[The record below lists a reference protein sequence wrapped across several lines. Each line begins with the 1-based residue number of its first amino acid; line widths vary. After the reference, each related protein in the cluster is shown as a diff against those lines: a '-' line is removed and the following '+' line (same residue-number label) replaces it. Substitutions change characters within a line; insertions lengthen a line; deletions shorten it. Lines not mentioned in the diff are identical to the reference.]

1 MQPPNPSQQ
10 PPYQPP
16 QPGGYPPVPPQPVQQ
31 PGQYP
36 PVAPPAQY
44 PPQSGYVPYQQAT
57 PTLQPGM
64 RQSAARAGTT
74 QPQRYDKLPL
84 PVRMAEWIKRNWW
97 APLVG
102 VLILVLA
109 GNVAYQVAYPSQ
121 ALPPGV
127 KVDGLSV
134 GRVSKSEI
142 IDKLNTEYAKVP
154 VEIYFGEAT
163 VPYKTPAAKEVG
175 IGVDNGDRLRHAS
188 YPLWLRLVPTS
199 YWWARALV
207 SVGQPTYVYDKV
219 ALDKYTLRHIGKDC
233 RIAPKNPTLA
243 LDDGRFTVVKSV
255 AGGVCDVNDFTRTM
269 QSATVGDSGKIV
281 VRTPMKETGAPISNE
296 SAQGLADS
304 LNTVLG
310 RDFELKAP
318 GVTMTVPGVTIKNWL
333 TFKEVIP
340 EDTAKQSPRLEPVV
354 DAGRVKTYFA
364 QSLGAKLE
372 KKPGVTKIA
381 TKDFAI
387 VSETRGGNGVGIDI
401 DAALASIQQVV
412 AGKTTVITVVTK
424 ELGPTVEYTRSYS
437 PTEEGFRALITQFA
451 SDNPGTNGIVF
462 EELSGKKPYAI
473 AAANDKAVL
482 PTQGLEGLYVAY
494 AAQVG
499 IENGSLQPTVQISG
513 DASVAECVKRAI
525 EDQDASCTQAL
536 LLHVGNA
543 VVHERLREIGLT
555 STSLSGE
562 RPTTTARDM
571 HTFIYKFAK
580 KELPAKRLSDIDTAM
595 RNVQARDGFL
605 RQVSNATSA
614 AGAGE
619 TGYAELAVVRVRG
632 MYTLS
637 YISDNK
643 NPETAKKLV
652 AAIEKLRAEKQ
663 AQKN

>member
-1 MQPPNPSQQ
+1 MQPPTSPQ
-10 PPYQPP
+10 PPTPQPP
-16 QPGGYPPVPPQPVQQ
+16 QYGGYPPVSPQTGQ

-36 PVAPPAQY
+36 PSAPPPQY
-44 PPQSGYVPYQQAT
+44 PPQPGYMPYQQ
-57 PTLQPGM
+57 PVPPLQPGM
-64 RQSAARAGTT
+64 RQPAMSTGAAR
-74 QPQRYDKLPL
+74 PQRYDALPL
-84 PVRMAEWIKRNWW
+84 PIRMVEWAKRNWW

-109 GNVAYQVAYPSQ
+109 GDIAFQMAYPSQ

-127 KVDGLSV
+127 KIDGLSV
-134 GRVSKSEI
+134 GRASKNDI
-142 IDKLNTEYAKVP
+142 INTLNTEYAKVP

-163 VPYKTPAAKEVG
+163 VPYKTPTAKEVG
-175 IGVDNGDRLRHAS
+175 IGVDNSDRLRHAS

-199 YWWARALV
+199 YWWAGALV
-207 SVGQPTYVYDKV
+207 SVGKPTYVYDKV

-255 AGGVCDVNDFTRTM
+255 AGGVCDVNDFTRIM
-269 QSATVGDSGKIV
+269 QSATVGDNGKIV

-318 GVTMTVPGVTIKNWL
+318 GVAVTVPGLTIKNWL

-340 EDTAKQSPRLEPVV
+340 EDTTKQSPRLEPVV

-364 QSLGAKLE
+364 QSLSAKLE

-381 TKDFAI
+381 TKDFT
-387 VSETRGGNGVGIDI
+387 VLSETRGANGVGIDI

-412 AGKTTVITVVTK
+412 AGKSTVITVTTK

-451 SDNPGTNGIVF
+451 SDNPGTNGIVL
-462 EELSGKKPYAI
+462 EEFSGKKPFAV

-482 PTQGLEGLYVAY
+482 PAHGLEGLYVAY

-513 DASVAECVKRAI
+513 SASVLECMKRAV
-525 EDQDASCTQAL
+525 EDQDTECTQAL
-536 LLHVGNA
+536 LLHIGNA
-543 VVHERLREIGLT
+543 VVQERLRAIGLT

-580 KELPAKRLSDIDTAM
+580 KELPVKRLSDIDTAM

-605 RQVSNATSA
+605 RQVSNAVSA
-614 AGAGE
+614 AGVGE
-619 TGYAELAVVRVRG
+619 TGYAELALVRVRG

-637 YISDNK
+637 YLSDNK